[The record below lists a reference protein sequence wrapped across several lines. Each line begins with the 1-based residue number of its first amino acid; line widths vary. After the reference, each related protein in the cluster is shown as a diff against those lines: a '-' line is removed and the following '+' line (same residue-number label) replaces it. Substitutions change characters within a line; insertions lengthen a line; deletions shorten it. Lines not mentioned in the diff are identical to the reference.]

1 LTAKSPEFKPFAAT
15 ETSPE
20 QPINDKQILFNHY
33 CRVLD
38 MYMKSYVAANIGN
51 VKKVKSI
58 INHLQNF
65 SSNIFKSMKAA
76 KKGSVSFNAE
86 EVLFA

>member
-1 LTAKSPEFKPFAAT
+1 
-15 ETSPE
+15 
-20 QPINDKQILFNHY
+20 
-33 CRVLD
+33 